1 MACGSH
7 ALSTGDVADAPGMK
21 RPAFDDPGAFRRR
34 WSHLS
39 PAQLRAESLRDPLL
53 FAADHISIY
62 DRRVG
67 SVALCILL
75 QRGPSAIACIPDG
88 PPDPADTD
96 CLVLIGN
103 AVMRMG
109 EEVRAMGVV
118 HHRVGGT
125 HVTDLDRRWALALKA
140 ASMALDFEPIGVLA
154 RLHSGALVRVPI
166 PTVLPAEYM
175 GDLTE

>member
-1 MACGSH
+1 MESKW
-7 ALSTGDVADAPGMK
+7 LSTGWSLQGSGMTTTPFDDHTGFDRRWGHPDRSRMHALADA
-21 RPAFDDPGAFRRR
+21 
-34 WSHLS
+34 
-39 PAQLRAESLRDPLL
+39 DPLL

-154 RLHSGALVRVPI
+154 RLYSGALVRVPI